1 MLLPLGARLR
11 TGLRGLL
18 GRLVDLREIILVYLR
33 PWRLL
38 LRLRWE
44 EGRRGGNRRR
54 RGLRKRCG
62 RIREIGDR
70 SRAEVREVRNGL
82 ETIGDGSQRGQEGKC
97 GGHIPRHQLIQ
108 QNLALVFGV
117 WALNDVCPLSIGRSR
132 RSGDLGGC
140 LLDGL
145 GLLGLL
151 WLHDGHQRWSNVHRG
166 VAGGTGHGAQKRK
179 QDVCRVVRWGRSSGR
194 RVGTAAWDG
203 VERARGSR
211 SRV

>member
-54 RGLRKRCG
+54 RGLRKRRG

-97 GGHIPRHQLIQ
+97 GGDIPRHQLI
-108 QNLALVFGV
+108 
-117 WALNDVCPLSIGRSR
+117 
-132 RSGDLGGC
+132 
-140 LLDGL
+140 
-145 GLLGLL
+145 
-151 WLHDGHQRWSNVHRG
+151 
-166 VAGGTGHGAQKRK
+166 
-179 QDVCRVVRWGRSSGR
+179 
-194 RVGTAAWDG
+194 
-203 VERARGSR
+203 
-211 SRV
+211 